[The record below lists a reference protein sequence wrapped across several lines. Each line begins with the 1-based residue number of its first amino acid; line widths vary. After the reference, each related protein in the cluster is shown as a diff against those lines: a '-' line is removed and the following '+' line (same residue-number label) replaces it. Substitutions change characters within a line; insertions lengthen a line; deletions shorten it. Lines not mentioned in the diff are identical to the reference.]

1 MRTETKPSIAQL
13 LFALLFLLIAAPC
26 TTPERSAGLSR
37 DMPILYSLVPQA
49 DSASA
54 GSPQGR
60 LRASVRNV
68 KGRTTIGVGTKIDFG
83 DRVET
88 SARVG
93 AVVLFPDGSSLRLA
107 PDTEWE
113 LLDGRNS
120 IFWMR
125 LRRGA
130 ARLVVAPWGWREG
143 DPEHNRS
150 LQDQRLTGNQ
160 AFRLRYVLQTPW
172 ATLGVRT
179 ETRFVEAVA
188 RILKREKKW
197 TIFTHL
203 DEKSEPAAPP
213 SSRPESVPTPGASD
227 SLDLSWDIRDV
238 EKVEVKGL
246 EGTLEVARDEMS
258 LITIGGRKLR
268 RGEGLDATQV
278 RLGDTRAFGIQEF
291 QSSLPTGL
299 VTETPPTFHK

>member
-1 MRTETKPSIAQL
+1 M
-13 LFALLFLLIAAPC
+13 
-26 TTPERSAGLSR
+26 SR
-37 DMPILYSLVPQA
+37 DMPVLYSLIPQA
-49 DSASA
+49 DSAGA
-54 GSPQGR
+54 GSSQGI
-60 LRASVRNV
+60 LRVSVRNV
-68 KGRTTIGVGTKIDFG
+68 KGKVTVGAGTKIDFG

-107 PDTEWE
+107 PDSEWE

-130 ARLVVAPWGWREG
+130 ARLVVSPWGWREE

-160 AFRLRYVLQTPW
+160 TFRLRYVLQTPW

-179 ETRFVEAVA
+179 ETRFVEGVV
-188 RILKREKKW
+188 RIVKLEKKW

-203 DEKSEPAAPP
+203 DEKSEPPAAR
-213 SSRPESVPTPGASD
+213 SSSPESAPSPGASY
-227 SLDLSWDIRDV
+227 SPDLSWEIGDV
-238 EKVEVKGL
+238 EKVDVKSL

-258 LITIGGRKLR
+258 LISIGGRKLR
-268 RGEGLDATQV
+268 RGEGLEATRV
-278 RLGDTRAFGIQEF
+278 RLGDTRAFGIKEF
-291 QSSLPTGL
+291 QSGLPPAL
-299 VTETPPTFHK
+299 VQSATPSGQK